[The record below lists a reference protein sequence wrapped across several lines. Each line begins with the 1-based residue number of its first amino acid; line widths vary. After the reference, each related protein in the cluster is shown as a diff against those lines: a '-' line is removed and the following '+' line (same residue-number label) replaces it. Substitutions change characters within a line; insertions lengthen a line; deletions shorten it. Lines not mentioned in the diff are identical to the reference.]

1 MVAKVEVSERGFNRR
16 FVVTNRQD
24 LTAGSCMTTTGR
36 GQCENF
42 VKAFKKDLAMDRLS
56 CHRFLAN
63 QFRLFIHALAYVL
76 ILRLRD
82 YLCGTPWHNL
92 EIETLRRRLQNRCP
106 GSGNFSSHLGAPGIV
121 LSRTKALR
129 ITDAPSVSHLT
140 VP

>member
-1 MVAKVEVSERGFNRR
+1 MRE
-16 FVVTNRQD
+16 
-24 LTAGSCMTTTGR
+24 L
-36 GQCENF
+36 

-92 EIETLRRRLQNRCP
+92 EIETLRRRLFKIGARVRETSRRIWVHLASSYPEQKLFALLMHRLCP
-106 GSGNFSSHLGAPGIV
+106 
-121 LSRTKALR
+121 T
-129 ITDAPSVSHLT
+129 
-140 VP
+140 

>member
-1 MVAKVEVSERGFNRR
+1 MRELRESF
-16 FVVTNRQD
+16 Q
-24 LTAGSCMTTTGR
+24 
-36 GQCENF
+36 
-42 VKAFKKDLAMDRLS
+42 KDLAMDRLS

-92 EIETLRRRLQNRCP
+92 EIETLRRRLFKIGARS
-106 GSGNFSSHLGAPGIV
+106 SGNFSSHLGAPGIV

>member
-24 LTAGSCMTTTGR
+24 LTAGQLYDHYIGR

-92 EIETLRRRLQNRCP
+92 EIETLRRRLFKIGARVRETSRRIWVHLASSYPEQKLFALLMHRLCP
-106 GSGNFSSHLGAPGIV
+106 
-121 LSRTKALR
+121 T
-129 ITDAPSVSHLT
+129 
-140 VP
+140 